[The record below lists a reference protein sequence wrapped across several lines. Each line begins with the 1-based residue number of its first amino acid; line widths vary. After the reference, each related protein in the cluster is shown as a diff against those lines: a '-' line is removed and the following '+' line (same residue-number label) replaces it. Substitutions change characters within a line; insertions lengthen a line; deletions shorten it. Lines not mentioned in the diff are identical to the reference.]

1 MKLRL
6 FAVMAIAGAVAL
18 IAAGSGVGDVTRHDD
33 VQSIETDTWMPED
46 VDWYSDYVGFRPDL
60 LTPQFD
66 AQLALGDVQ
75 GLAVDAQTGQ
85 AIGGVDVELFRVNG
99 TPVDS
104 TTTAANGRFS
114 FPALP
119 DFDYY
124 ITLNTPGY
132 METKIWTNA
141 PADTVTQL
149 PEGKMVREPV
159 ILHGTA
165 AGFIRNALTG
175 GPLSGVDLEFRRG
188 INAPTTEPVLYT
200 ARTAF
205 TGRYIVNNMRA
216 GVYTARAAATT
227 NMCESNIVVWTQ
239 GGKTIDNQNAAL
251 SQALLAGQMR
261 IVLTWGATPSDL
273 DSHLWAPHYGCNAQN
288 PYHLY
293 FAARQCGV
301 IVNLDV
307 DDTTSFGPETTTIGV
322 SQTPVVGQTYSFLVH
337 DYSNLSS
344 GSSQAMSNSQGLEVN
359 VYSSGGSSE
368 CAQTTFTMPPN
379 TPATVWHVFT
389 AVWDGAYWTI
399 NPIPPQNAFCFQ
411 SNAGSVGPACP

>member
-6 FAVMAIAGAVAL
+6 FAVMAIGAGLAL
-18 IAAGSGVGDVTRHDD
+18 IAAGVGVGDDSPIVTD
-33 VQSIETDTWMPED
+33 VEFASSLRT
-46 VDWYSDYVGFRPDL
+46 SGDYELFPDL
-60 LTPQFD
+60 INWHGDVFTPEISLP
-66 AQLALGDVQ
+66 LALGDVQ
-75 GLAVDAQTGQ
+75 GIAVNAQTGQ
-85 AIGGVDVELFRVNG
+85 AISGVDVELFEDDG

-104 TTTAANGRFS
+104 TTTAANGTFS
-114 FPALP
+114 FPALQ
-119 DFDYY
+119 DLDYY
-124 ITLNTPGY
+124 ITLNTPGF
-132 METKIWTNA
+132 METKIWTRA
-141 PADTVTQL
+141 PADAVTQL

-159 ILHGTA
+159 VLHGTA

-175 GPLSGVDLEFRRG
+175 GPLNGVDLEFRRG
-188 INAPTTEPVLYT
+188 INAPTSEPVLYT
-200 ARTAF
+200 ARTTF

-239 GGKTIDNQNAAL
+239 GAETIDNQNAAL
-251 SQALLAGQMR
+251 SQALLEGQMR

-307 DDTTSFGPETTTIGV
+307 DDTTSFGPETTTVGV
-322 SQTPVVGQTYSFLVH
+322 SQDPVIGQTYSFLVH
-337 DYSNLSS
+337 DYSNLGS
-344 GSSQAMSNSQGLEVN
+344 GSSQAMSNSPGLEVN
-359 VYSSGGSSE
+359 VYSSGGAAE
-368 CAQTTFTMPPN
+368 CLQTTFTMPPN

-389 AVWDGAYWTI
+389 AVWDGTYWTI
-399 NPIPPQNAFCFQ
+399 NPIPPQDAFCFQ
-411 SNAGSVGPACP
+411 SNAGSVGPTCP